1 MLAVQSMKAIF
12 LLFTAIVLSACPVE
26 KKDRRPV
33 EHQDT
38 TAAYSETTLKLK
50 SNHIPYDVFKM
61 TRLRKLSV
69 IGMDCDYTHVD
80 DNGNN
85 VTKCWAIREIPEEIK
100 ELKQLEALV
109 LRVNS
114 IQRLPEEIN
123 ALDNL
128 GFNRQSRTFKH
139 RPYC

>member
-38 TAAYSETTLKLK
+38 TTAYSETTLKLK

-69 IGMDCDYTHVD
+69 IGMDCDYTH
-80 DNGNN
+80 
-85 VTKCWAIREIPEEIK
+85 TLMTTETM
-100 ELKQLEALV
+100 L
-109 LRVNS
+109 
-114 IQRLPEEIN
+114 
-123 ALDNL
+123 
-128 GFNRQSRTFKH
+128 QSVGLSGKFRKK
-139 RPYC
+139 